1 MKTLTIFEI
10 ATVAAF
16 ALLTATTQAQETGTE
31 AIIEAHIE
39 ALGGMDALEKIKTIK
54 RSGPCSA
61 QTASERF
68 EGTVEQVAVVGK
80 KAYQKADL
88 DAFQFTFK
96 WNGARA
102 WIEETG
108 TAGSEEGGGDL
119 TYLNAAVDISPVVS
133 AWQEYG
139 TAAIKVLPEETH
151 DGKEYIVLQIA
162 KLGDVK
168 FYLDKKSHLL
178 ARRTIAEEDDV
189 LLSFGNYARHEG
201 VQLPGS
207 MDVEFVDDDGK
218 NVFHFTYDK
227 TEINVEL
234 DDALFDKPGIE

>member
-1 MKTLTIFEI
+1 MK
-10 ATVAAF
+10 
-16 ALLTATTQAQETGTE
+16 
-31 AIIEAHIE
+31 AHIE
-39 ALGGMDALEKIKTIK
+39 ALGGMDALERIKTIK
-54 RSGPCSA
+54 RTGPCSA
-61 QTASERF
+61 EIGGHFQ
-68 EGTVEQVAVVGK
+68 GTVQQAAVVGK

-96 WNGARA
+96 WNGTRA

-108 TAGSEEGGGDL
+108 TAGSEEGDGDL
-119 TYLNAAVDISPVVS
+119 TYLNAAVDISPLVS
-133 AWQEYG
+133 AWQRYG
-139 TAAIKVLPEETH
+139 TSAVKVLPEETH

-207 MDVEFVDDDGK
+207 MDVEFVDDDGE